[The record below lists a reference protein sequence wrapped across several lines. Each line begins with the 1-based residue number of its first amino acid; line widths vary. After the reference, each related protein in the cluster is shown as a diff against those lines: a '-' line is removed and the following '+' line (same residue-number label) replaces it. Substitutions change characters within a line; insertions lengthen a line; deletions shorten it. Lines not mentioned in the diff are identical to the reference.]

1 MKLTE
6 RLAPLAS
13 LLNCDSH
20 SIWEGSGNVQCLEM
34 LRAVKKDAG
43 TLEMVLQE
51 IRAAG
56 RGNTHFDSFADRLER
71 ELADS
76 TQLEAR
82 ARRLAE
88 LLALALQGSLLVRH
102 APHEVADAFCASRLA
117 GDAGLAFG
125 TLPADTD
132 FDVIIEAHDRGFNV
146 GTSEQV
152 GEEFALSPR
161 SAAIA

>member
-1 MKLTE
+1 M
-6 RLAPLAS
+6 
-13 LLNCDSH
+13 C
-20 SIWEGSGNVQCLEM
+20 QCLEM

-51 IRAAG
+51 IRAAR
-56 RGNTHFDSFADRLER
+56 RGNKHFDSFADRLER

-102 APHEVADAFCASRLA
+102 APPEVADAGLRFASGATPVSSSGR
-117 GDAGLAFG
+117 
-125 TLPADTD
+125 
-132 FDVIIEAHDRGFNV
+132 
-146 GTSEQV
+146 
-152 GEEFALSPR
+152 SPQTQI
-161 SAAIA
+161 SMS